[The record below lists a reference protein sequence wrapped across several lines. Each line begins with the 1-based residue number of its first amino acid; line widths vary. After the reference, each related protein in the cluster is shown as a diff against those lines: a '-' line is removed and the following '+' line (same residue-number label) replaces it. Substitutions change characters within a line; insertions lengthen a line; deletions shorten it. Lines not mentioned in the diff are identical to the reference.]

1 MEEGLAEERSSVE
14 RAIKHNKGR
23 RQQLRDKG
31 LRPIEVWLT
40 EDQIAAID
48 YFVRAQESANRVEG
62 LADWATSMQK
72 HVLSDP
78 MVTELTKRFELPT
91 VYHGVVVALQF
102 LQYLATKHGASVE
115 DAEGL
120 ECFQFLPD
128 GRVRLPGE
136 AKDDDEVGR
145 FKVE

>member
-1 MEEGLAEERSSVE
+1 MAEERSSVE

-40 EDQIAAID
+40 EDQISAID
-48 YFVRAQESANRVEG
+48 YFVRIQESANRVEG

-72 HVLSDP
+72 HVLSVP
-78 MVTELTKRFELPT
+78 MVTELTRRFDLPT

-102 LQYLATKHGASVE
+102 LRHLSNKH
-115 DAEGL
+115 DAKIDEAAGL

-128 GRVRLPGE
+128 GRVRLSDDTKG
-136 AKDDDEVGR
+136 DDEPGR
-145 FKVE
+145 YRVE